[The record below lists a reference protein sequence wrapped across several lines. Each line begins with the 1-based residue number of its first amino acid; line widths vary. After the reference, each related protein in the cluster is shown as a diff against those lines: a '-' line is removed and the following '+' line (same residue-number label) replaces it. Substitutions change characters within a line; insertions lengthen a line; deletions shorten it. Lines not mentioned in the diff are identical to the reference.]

1 MIKLRVLKWEDY
13 PGLTGGVDAISAIL
27 IEKMQE
33 SSEEKVMR

>member
-13 PGLTGGVDAISAIL
+13 PGLPGGVDVITAIL

-33 SSEEKVMR
+33 SSEEKVMG